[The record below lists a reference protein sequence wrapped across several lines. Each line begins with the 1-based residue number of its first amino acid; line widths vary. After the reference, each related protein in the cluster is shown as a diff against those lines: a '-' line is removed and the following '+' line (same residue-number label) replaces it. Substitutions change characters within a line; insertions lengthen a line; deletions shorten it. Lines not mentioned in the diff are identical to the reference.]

1 MNLSPAVFF
10 LLLAVGFIATELL
23 VMQFSIFWFL
33 IVGLG
38 ALATS
43 LVAWLLPELSWTMV
57 TGLFVVLSMLSA
69 VLLLPVLKR
78 WQKQPSVM
86 AGHDAIG
93 QQVEVV
99 KAVSVDRAGQVMW
112 SGSAWPAR
120 TVAGETDFQVG
131 DRATIREVEGITLI
145 VGR

>member
-1 MNLSPAVFF
+1 MSLSPAVFF
-10 LLLAVGFIATELL
+10 LLVAAAFIATELL
-23 VMQFSIFWFL
+23 IMQFSIFWFF

-57 TGLFVVLSMLSA
+57 TGLFVVLSTLSA
-69 VLLLPVLKR
+69 FLLLPILKR
-78 WQKQPSVM
+78 WQEKPAVL

-93 QQVEVV
+93 QQVEVT
-99 KAVSVDRAGQVMW
+99 KLVSSDNTGRVMW

-120 TVAGETDFQVG
+120 TAQGEADFQVG
-131 DRATIREVEGITLI
+131 DTAVIREVEGITLI